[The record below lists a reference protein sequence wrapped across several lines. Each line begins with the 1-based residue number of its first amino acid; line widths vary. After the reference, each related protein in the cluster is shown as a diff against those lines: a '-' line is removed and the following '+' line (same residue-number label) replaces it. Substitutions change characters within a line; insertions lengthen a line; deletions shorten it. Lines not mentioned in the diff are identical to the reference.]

1 LVEAI
6 PSCTFR
12 DLAFSFQTSETAHVV
27 DVRITTR
34 GRRPAG
40 RSAPVRKAGKA
51 HVYSP
56 ASQSRS
62 ERKVQRATRCV
73 SLIEALEAR
82 ALLSVT
88 ISGSVKRDVTGNGL
102 TADDTALSGASV
114 KLYKDV
120 NGNGT
125 LDAADGASIATQTT
139 GASGNFSFTGL
150 GTGKYLLSDNAA
162 SNQVRTAP
170 LLSNTIAINAT
181 KQNGT
186 YGNNTFDNYVK
197 NFDASAISGITY
209 TINGQT
215 FSTLAGHVHEN
226 DTVTVNFTVAAGK
239 TVTLSLVS
247 YHNPLNNNTLAALQQ
262 QDVFDSDTGT
272 FGAGR
277 HSLTIIVPDCFFQVD
292 FVGGK
297 VIDHFGPAGSNITYA
312 RQMRLISTVLGGV
325 HQCEEEDHEM
335 GRMTGG
341 GSIFLK
347 AGSVGGPTG
356 TRVTHGFELHCAQPP
371 QDVNNRLEVNWNQ
384 SQFHLLTLTS
394 VECFDTA
401 LVQAP
406 PKSAPI
412 DTLVGVGEGRFSGTF
427 NGKTYKD
434 VRAKIQFTFTDAGEP
449 GTSDTANYKVI
460 VLDANMDGNAND
472 PVTVLDTKGAVKL
485 TNGNHQAHKEIGSLT
500 KTTAATGV
508 LT

>member
-1 LVEAI
+1 M
-6 PSCTFR
+6 SKHF
-12 DLAFSFQTSETAHVV
+12 
-27 DVRITTR
+27 
-34 GRRPAG
+34 
-40 RSAPVRKAGKA
+40 
-51 HVYSP
+51 

-62 ERKVQRATRCV
+62 ARSQRSPRLV
-73 SLIEALEAR
+73 GGSFIEQLEGR
-82 ALLSVT
+82 QLLSVT
-88 ISGSVKRDVTGNGL
+88 ISGTVKRDVTGNGL
-102 TADDTALSGASV
+102 TADDNALSGASV
-114 KLYKDV
+114 KLFRDV

-139 GASGNFSFTGL
+139 GANGNFSFGGL
-150 GTGKYLLSDNAA
+150 STGKYLLSDNVA
-162 SNQVRTAP
+162 SGQVRTAP
-170 LLSNTIAINAT
+170 LLSNTIAVNAT

-186 YGNNTFDNYVK
+186 YSGNTFDNYVK
-197 NFDASAISGITY
+197 NFDASAISNITY

-247 YHNPLNNNTLAALQQ
+247 YHNPLNNNTSAALQQ

-277 HSLTIIVPDCFFQVD
+277 HSLTVVVPDCFFQVD
-292 FVGGK
+292 FVGGR

-325 HQCEEEDHEM
+325 HQCENEDHEV

-341 GSIFLK
+341 GSIFL
-347 AGSVGGPTG
+347 GSNAIGGPAG

-371 QDVNNRLEVNWNQ
+371 QNVNNRLEVNWSQ

-394 VECFDTA
+394 VECFETP

-406 PKSAPI
+406 PKAPI
-412 DTLVGVGEGRFSGTF
+412 DTLKGIGEGRFSGTF

-434 VRAKIQFTFTDAGEP
+434 VRAKIEFTFTDAGEP
-449 GTSDTANYKVI
+449 GTKDTANYRII

-472 PVTVLDTKGAVKL
+472 PVTVLDTKGAVRL
-485 TNGNHQAHKEIGSLT
+485 TNGNHQAHFEIPPLT
-500 KTTAATGV
+500 NTSAADVSWFSG
-508 LT
+508 